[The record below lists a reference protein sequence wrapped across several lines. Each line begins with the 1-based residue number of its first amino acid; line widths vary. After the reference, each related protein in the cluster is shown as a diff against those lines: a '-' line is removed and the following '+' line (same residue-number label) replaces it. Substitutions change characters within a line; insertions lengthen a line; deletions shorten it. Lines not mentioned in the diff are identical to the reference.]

1 MNPLSAARTTL
12 SSTPTSASRLSSIAS
27 HLRRSS
33 VPRATMASSSSSS
46 APPLELPK
54 FERSPV
60 PKNPLGEGNYVSTA
74 ACLIIGD
81 EVLNGK
87 TKDSNSNYFAKFCF
101 DRGIDLKRIE
111 VIADDVDEIVEAAQR
126 MTSKYDFVITSGECE
141 LLRSHKYRRSLLSL
155 AYLRRYRSDT

>member
-12 SSTPTSASRLSSIAS
+12 SSSPSPASRLSSIAS
-27 HLRRSS
+27 HLLRSNTP
-33 VPRATMASSSSSS
+33 VPRATMASSSSAS
-46 APPLELPK
+46 APIELPK

-74 ACLIIGD
+74 GCLIIGD

-126 MTSKYDFVITSGECE
+126 MTSKYDFVITSGE
-141 LLRSHKYRRSLLSL
+141 YR
-155 AYLRRYRSDT
+155 